1 MQRYLNF
8 EALFVISCELELN
21 LVSFMDLLVCG
32 IVREFKFDR
41 RILEFGSIEA
51 FKVAE
56 NPKIMVINKFT
67 NLFGFILHYPY
78 YELKFQI

>member
-1 MQRYLNF
+1 MKYLNF

-21 LVSFMDLLVCG
+21 LVPFMVVFDCKIL
-32 IVREFKFDR
+32 REFKFDC
-41 RILEFGSIEA
+41 RIWEFGSIEA

-56 NPKIMVINKFT
+56 KPKIMVINKFT